1 MNRKSFSI
9 RSLGV
14 AAAVAAVT
22 LCSFNARSEMIDC
35 GPLDTMGMAAWSHTT
50 TAFDAASHS
59 NSAAAHG
66 FTSGPATLAVE
77 SIILGLVDAGSPNTV
92 ANTVLLNWK
101 ASTAS
106 HGPLPT
112 SNTAASGDQNKPL
125 CDFTAAFLAP
135 NTGSFIAPRQASNWD
150 LDLVA
155 PRPAGLIGSDYVTEG
170 MDRQENSNPGTHVTA
185 SQATTAAVEAIPQRS
200 SPVMA
205 GLGVGGIAMLARRR
219 GRRQAQ

>member
-35 GPLDTMGMAAWSHTT
+35 GTPDTMGMAAWSHTT
-50 TAFDAASHS
+50 TAFEAASHS
-59 NSAAAHG
+59 NSSPAHG
-66 FTSGPATLAVE
+66 FTSGPSTLAVE

-135 NTGSFIAPRQASNWD
+135 NTASFIAPRQASNWD

-155 PRPAGLIGSDYVTEG
+155 PQPAGLIGSDYVTEG

-185 SQATTAAVEAIPQRS
+185 SQATTGAVEAIPQRS

>member
-9 RSLGV
+9 RTLGV

-22 LCSFNARSEMIDC
+22 LCSLNARAEMIDC
-35 GPLDTMGMAAWSHTT
+35 GTPDTMGMAAWSHTT
-50 TAFDAASHS
+50 TAFEAASHS
-59 NSAAAHG
+59 NSSPAHG
-66 FTSGPATLAVE
+66 FTSGPSTLAVE

-101 ASTAS
+101 ASTA
-106 HGPLPT
+106 
-112 SNTAASGDQNKPL
+112 ASGEQNKPL
-125 CDFTAAFLAP
+125 CDFTAAFPAP
-135 NTGSFIAPRQASNWD
+135 NTGSFIAPRQASIWELN
-150 LDLVA
+150 LVE
-155 PRPAGLIGSDYVTEG
+155 PQPSGLIGSDYGTEG
-170 MDRQENSNPGTHVTA
+170 MNRQENSNPGTHVTA
-185 SQATTAAVEAIPQRS
+185 SQATTGAVEAIPQRS